1 MSPYMFD
8 AEEDG
13 KTFKLATG
21 MGLEEIALS
30 LANPD
35 LIFIGSN
42 PVDSG
47 TLSFTLDGDK
57 ASFHAEMTTVEHGM
71 TIVYAFDVEITEIG
85 TTELGYDLAN
95 DYIPFKEAES
105 WADVDGA
112 EELVEQYGYGSLPFF
127 TVSGG
132 QWAAFTEAQGGP
144 CLQFIAPSA
153 DAL

>member
-35 LIFIGSN
+35 LIFIGGN

-47 TLSFTLDGDK
+47 RCPSP
-57 ASFHAEMTTVEHGM
+57 S
-71 TIVYAFDVEITEIG
+71 TE
-85 TTELGYDLAN
+85 TK
-95 DYIPFKEAES
+95 P
-105 WADVDGA
+105 
-112 EELVEQYGYGSLPFF
+112 
-127 TVSGG
+127 
-132 QWAAFTEAQGGP
+132 
-144 CLQFIAPSA
+144 PSTPR
-153 DAL
+153 